1 MGIGSQDVETDHVPR
16 RAALPER
23 PGSAAATDSG
33 LVRALLRAGLV
44 WLFLLVPALLSA
56 GLLWLCYFPMN
67 CGWLAWIALVPLL
80 CLVRSPARAW
90 RVYLAAWVG
99 GLVLFFACVQWLRFA
114 DDRVLT
120 EAIPFLK
127 GGHLT
132 WSSLAIYCSLYIPVA
147 VFLLRRLDR
156 RTGWPLTFTLPL
168 VWTAL
173 ELLRAHVMTGFAW
186 YFLGHTQHEFLALI
200 QVADLGGAYVVS
212 FVVAAVN
219 GLVFEWLFS
228 RSSLRQALMLPERS
242 GCCSLRT
249 QTIGVVGL
257 MAGVLTY
264 GAVRLG
270 QEDFR
275 DGPVVALVQ
284 GNQPQSLRNANFASD
299 EEIDRILRH
308 SEDEFEKLSD
318 EAATKNPD
326 LIVWPETSY
335 SKRWA
340 QLPDGRP
347 HPLSEDDAKYF
358 VERWKT
364 AVLLGANA
372 DNLLAEMDADGH
384 VKYHQYNAA
393 LLLEPQPEP
402 CVARYNK
409 IHRVPFGEYLP
420 LRDTVPAVKVLSPYG
435 EHDYSIQPGQQL
447 TRFPLGQYRFGVL
460 ICYED
465 SDPFLSRHYVH
476 DGPALF
482 DFLDSFL
489 SGGMYGQVPAPADG
503 SPNVDFLINISND
516 AWFLGSSEHD
526 QHLAVCRFRA
536 IECRRSVA
544 RAVNMGISAVIDGSG
559 RIRKLPGDSWGESK
573 SVSGVVTSAIP
584 IDQRTS
590 VYAMVG
596 DWLPALCWL
605 AILGGIVVGFYPQGS
620 KTRPGASSPGGA

>member
-1 MGIGSQDVETDHVPR
+1 MGIGSQDVETDRVPR
-16 RAALPER
+16 RAALPEP
-23 PGSAAATDSG
+23 PGSGAATGSG
-33 LVRALLRAGLV
+33 IPLLMQALLRAGLFV
-44 WLFLLVPALLSA
+44 LVPALLSA
-56 GLLWLCYFPMN
+56 SLLWLCYFPMN

-90 RVYLAAWVG
+90 WVYLAAWVG
-99 GLVLFFACVQWLRFA
+99 GLVFFFACVQWLRFA
-114 DDRVLT
+114 DDRILI
-120 EAIPFLK
+120 ESIPFLK

-173 ELLRAHVMTGFAW
+173 ELLRAHVMTGFPW

-200 QVADLGGAYVVS
+200 QVADLGGAYGVS

-228 RSSLRQALMLPERS
+228 VSGLRQAFMLSGRN
-242 GCCSLRT
+242 GCCSLRA
-249 QTIGVVGL
+249 QTIGVAALV
-257 MAGVLTY
+257 AGALTY
-264 GAVRLG
+264 GAVRLA

-275 DGPVVALVQ
+275 DGPRVALVQ
-284 GNQPQSLRNANFASD
+284 GNQPQSLRNTNYASD
-299 EEIDRILRH
+299 EEIDRILQH

-318 EAATKNPD
+318 EAAATNPD

-340 QLPDGRP
+340 QLPDGKP
-347 HPLSEDDAKYF
+347 HPLSEIDAKYF

-372 DNLLAEMDADGH
+372 DNLLEEKDADGH
-384 VKYHQYNAA
+384 VRFHQYNAA

-402 CVARYNK
+402 LVARYNK

-420 LRDTVPAVKVLSPYG
+420 LRDTIPAVKVLSPYG
-435 EHDYSIQPGQQL
+435 EHDYSIHPGEQL

-503 SPNVDFLINISND
+503 SPKVDFLVNISND

-544 RAVNMGISAVIDGSG
+544 RAVNMGISAVIDGTG
-559 RIRKLPGDSWGESK
+559 RVVALPGDSWQQSK
-573 SVSGVVTSAIP
+573 KVAAVVPYVIP
-584 IDQRTS
+584 IDQRAS

-605 AILGGIVVGFYPQGS
+605 SILGGIVMGRRKQQSV
-620 KTRPGASSPGGA
+620 AV